1 MMNRKML
8 KQAQQL
14 QKRMEQMQE
23 EMETLTV
30 EGSAGGGAVTAIVT
44 GKMQVLSITIDPDVV
59 DPDDVDLLQD
69 MVLAA
74 VNDGLHKG
82 RGDSEQTDGLP
93 HRRIEDTGV
102 DVGDAFAHS
111 HLASHSVQLDEQ
123 HRIILLRRPGWEA
136 RRRASQAAGD
146 RPQDGPATGVPPYTN
161 GG

>member
-44 GKMQVLSITIDPDVV
+44 GKMHVLSITIDPDVV

-74 VNDGLHKG
+74 VNDGLRKAEETVSKQMASLTG
-82 RGDSEQTDGLP
+82 GLK
-93 HRRIEDTGV
+93 I
-102 DVGDAFAHS
+102 
-111 HLASHSVQLDEQ
+111 
-123 HRIILLRRPGWEA
+123 PGLM
-136 RRRASQAAGD
+136 
-146 RPQDGPATGVPPYTN
+146 
-161 GG
+161 